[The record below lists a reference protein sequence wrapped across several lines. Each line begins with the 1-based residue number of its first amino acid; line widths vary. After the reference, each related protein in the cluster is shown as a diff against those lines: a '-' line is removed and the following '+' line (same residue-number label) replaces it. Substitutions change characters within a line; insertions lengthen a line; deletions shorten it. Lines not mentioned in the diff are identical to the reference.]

1 MRVFENANTKQK
13 KRTVKNRKISNGVY
27 WMGAVDW
34 NRRLFDSLIPLPDG
48 TSYNAYLVQGTEKT
62 VLIDSVDPEMT
73 DVLERQLDE
82 VEKIDFVV
90 AQHAEQDHSGAISFV
105 LEKYENAIVLCSLKA
120 KDLLMTH
127 LDVPANRIRTVEDGE
142 TLQLGE
148 KQLQFIYT
156 PWVHWPDTMVT
167 YLPQERILFTC
178 DFFSSHFAT
187 SDLYAENNPAVIQAA
202 KRYYAEIMMPFRSIV
217 KKNID
222 KIRGFDIAFI
232 APSHGPIF
240 DHPEQI
246 VSAYESWVSEHV
258 SNVVV
263 LPYISM

>member
-82 VEKIDFVV
+82 VENIDFVV

-127 LDVPANRIRTVEDGE
+127 LDVPANRIRTV
-142 TLQLGE
+142 
-148 KQLQFIYT
+148 
-156 PWVHWPDTMVT
+156 
-167 YLPQERILFTC
+167 
-178 DFFSSHFAT
+178 
-187 SDLYAENNPAVIQAA
+187 DLYP
-202 KRYYAEIMMPFRSIV
+202 M
-217 KKNID
+217 
-222 KIRGFDIAFI
+222 
-232 APSHGPIF
+232 GPL
-240 DHPEQI
+240 
-246 VSAYESWVSEHV
+246 A
-258 SNVVV
+258 
-263 LPYISM
+263 